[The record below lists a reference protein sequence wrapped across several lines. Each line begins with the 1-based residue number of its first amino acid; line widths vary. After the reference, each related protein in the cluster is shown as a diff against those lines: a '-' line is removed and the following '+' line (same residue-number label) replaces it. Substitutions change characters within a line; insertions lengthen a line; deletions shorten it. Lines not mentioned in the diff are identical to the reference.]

1 MPLKLD
7 ALLLGHPARTN
18 MRNKQ
23 WTQSIFFFLL
33 FQCTTYCENLTC
45 FVDYVQTLSCI
56 LKNDLGAGSYNLTAT
71 WISEEDPE
79 NTVATCSLLQS
90 TRNTSHTQY
99 VCTVDMTELLADIKV
114 QVDVTEIADSH
125 HVISKGFYMGQNIKP
140 QPPFNLT
147 AVFSEGYNIS
157 WETIYQNSPFH
168 FLNEEL
174 EYQLRYKRR
183 NDTWETQ
190 KTKAVHEDKRTL
202 VILPRELQ
210 GNTEYE
216 FQVRA
221 RLRED
226 TGYHGFW
233 SEWSPPLTLKTSPA
247 GTQRAGTGWLLLFGV
262 VAMITASV
270 TAFLAK
276 QQSLWKKMTC
286 IPDPAPFFKPLYL
299 VHNGD
304 FKTLWERDTS
314 WALMIF
320 MYFPTAAWLMF
331 AIGLNSK
338 SWMGTMQTAAWS
350 HCLTSCLSSPFR
362 PIRASHICTRGL
374 LVPPCEADG
383 TGCSQGKVPESDGLS
398 LGIPESC
405 GLVLVVKWVGASR
418 TKMTLDFFE
427 WGIVLPEVLEVY
439 SMRHPKSTSQE
450 ELSELKKDPPCKPC
464 VSCLTAPGQDSQS
477 LLSSVNSS
485 TGTQDQSYGH
495 LSIDTVTVAD
505 EFTPCNSHCNC
516 NRVHSRREHASD
528 EDGSAGETG
537 YPKVNID
544 DDERERSCN
553 LLLADLSTQDKILAS
568 GSVSTDH
575 LRSASAPAHQQV
587 ERALERGMGSI
598 LEALCLHPDQWD
610 LENLASLPSPD
621 GESVSYSEGSCDF
634 FPQSARPGD
643 SYPMICL
650 DLDTIDSGFVD
661 SDCGSPV
668 DCEFDQNS
676 QTNCGSIPLEQEGE
690 DFPRSYVKQWVSCRS
705 DSPANGTQTN

>member
-1 MPLKLD
+1 MGQ
-7 ALLLGHPARTN
+7 GHPARTN

-247 GTQRAGTGWLLLFGV
+247 AGTQRAGTGWLLLFGV

-304 FKTLWERDTS
+304 FK
-314 WALMIF
+314 
-320 MYFPTAAWLMF
+320 
-331 AIGLNSK
+331 
-338 SWMGTMQTAAWS
+338 
-350 HCLTSCLSSPFR
+350 
-362 PIRASHICTRGL
+362 
-374 LVPPCEADG
+374 
-383 TGCSQGKVPESDGLS
+383 
-398 LGIPESC
+398 
-405 GLVLVVKWVGASR
+405 KWVGASR

>member
-247 GTQRAGTGWLLLFGV
+247 AGTQRAGTGWLLLFGV

-304 FKTLWERDTS
+304 FK
-314 WALMIF
+314 
-320 MYFPTAAWLMF
+320 
-331 AIGLNSK
+331 
-338 SWMGTMQTAAWS
+338 
-350 HCLTSCLSSPFR
+350 
-362 PIRASHICTRGL
+362 
-374 LVPPCEADG
+374 
-383 TGCSQGKVPESDGLS
+383 
-398 LGIPESC
+398 
-405 GLVLVVKWVGASR
+405 KWVGASR